1 MLEEL
6 GVPYENLP
14 VHFIGDAQKPEY
26 MKINPNGHIPALDD
40 DGLAML
46 GALPAVTDL
55 RLSRNRLTERGVAT
69 LARWPKLE
77 SLNLYG
83 NSGITDASIETL
95 SGIPPLRR
103 VYLWQTGVTDAGA
116 AKLRATRPNLVV
128 QRETGREISAIA
140 QGEPAPGR

>member
-1 MLEEL
+1 
-6 GVPYENLP
+6 
-14 VHFIGDAQKPEY
+14 
-26 MKINPNGHIPALDD
+26 
-40 DGLAML
+40 
-46 GALPAVTDL
+46 
-55 RLSRNRLTERGVAT
+55 
-69 LARWPKLE
+69 
-77 SLNLYG
+77 
-83 NSGITDASIETL
+83 L